1 MWIQVV
7 VPYDDGVGVSLY
19 QLLQQPAQLVAPS
32 AVIAAVTIEMI
43 TWPMAFHNA
52 LFFILLQFFL
62 TLNS

>member
-7 VPYDDGVGVSLY
+7 VTYDDGVGVTLY

-43 TWPMAFHNA
+43 TWPMAFQNA
-52 LFFILLQFFL
+52 LFFIRFILF
-62 TLNS
+62 